1 MDKVYGQALMV
12 YLWLDEAA
20 DDKDLA
26 AELIELLAL

>member
-12 YLWLDEAA
+12 YLWPVEEA

-26 AELIELLAL
+26 IELIELLAL